1 MEVEPTLTEAE
12 DLSLKQVLKPKKL
25 FTPLNIT
32 IIVALIAVVGFGT
45 FYLLNTEKEIDIKS
59 SINQSHG
66 KIIENADSSKK
77 DGSNS
82 GSSSSKTSSTNDKP
96 NTKSLPASK
105 NGAITSNPGLMGKGG
120 DEPDPNDE
128 DNGDKRDKKLRGG
141 STSGGSTDEDSEE
154 EE

>member
-1 MEVEPTLTEAE
+1 M
-12 DLSLKQVLKPKKL
+12 SSKQVLKPKKFL
-25 FTPLNIT
+25 TPLNIT

-45 FYLLNTEKEIDIKS
+45 FYLLNIEKEIDIKG

-96 NTKSLPASK
+96 NTRSPPASK
-105 NGAITSNPGLMGKGG
+105 NGIISSNPGLTGKGG
-120 DEPDPNDE
+120 DEPDPNDDE
-128 DNGDKRDKKLRGG
+128 DNGDKRNKKLRGG
-141 STSGGSTDEDSEE
+141 STSGGSTEEDS
-154 EE
+154 